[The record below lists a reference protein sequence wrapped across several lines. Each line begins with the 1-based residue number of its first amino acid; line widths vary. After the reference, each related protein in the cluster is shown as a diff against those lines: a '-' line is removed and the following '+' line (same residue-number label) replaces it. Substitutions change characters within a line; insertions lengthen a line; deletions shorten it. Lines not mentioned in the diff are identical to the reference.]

1 MRSSKSRKKKPLSP
15 RRHRMT
21 PEQRL
26 ASARST
32 DWVKNYPGK
41 KLVKGYKKAFNVDT
55 LTAIAELRMLGVT
68 FPKGYEQKVRQ
79 AIADAAAAKKRK
91 KEERKR
97 REEELF
103 GSDSDETFAF
113 IAGYTSGGV
122 PFGVTWEE
130 SEQGQ
135 DEAHRKVQFDDSP
148 F

>member
-1 MRSSKSRKKKPLSP
+1 MN
-15 RRHRMT
+15 
-21 PEQRL
+21 PEQRI

-32 DWVKNYPGK
+32 DWVKTYPGK

-55 LTAIAELRMLGVT
+55 LTAIAELRILGVM
-68 FPKGYEQKVRQ
+68 FPKGYEQRVRQ
-79 AIADAAAAKKRK
+79 AIIDAAAARKRK

-103 GSDSDETFAF
+103 GNDSDETFAF
-113 IAGYTSGGV
+113 IAGYTTGGV

-130 SEQGQ
+130 SEEGR
-135 DEAHRKVQFDDSP
+135 DVAHKKMQYDDYP

>member
-1 MRSSKSRKKKPLSP
+1 MKSAKSRKKKSLSP
-15 RRHRMT
+15 RRHRMN
-21 PEQRL
+21 PEQRI

-32 DWVKNYPGK
+32 DWVKTYPGK

-79 AIADAAAAKKRK
+79 AIADAAAARKRK

-97 REEELF
+97 REEELS
-103 GSDSDETFAF
+103 GIDSDGTFSF

-122 PFGVTWEE
+122 PYGVTWEE
-130 SEQGQ
+130 SEEGR
-135 DEAHRKVQFDDSP
+135 DEAHTKEFPEDYP